1 MKNKLFPAFIAL
13 LSFSF
18 ILSSCSHYKSID
30 RATKMVDL
38 ARNPFMKKLAL
49 SIFKDIDEVSK
60 NSNSPLSAKVTLTSD
75 LNEVIP
81 AGSMPAFIQLISTKY
96 HIPFN
101 KADDIAPTWRKVR
114 DVIGFVGKFGSGFQF
129 YKM

>member
-1 MKNKLFPAFIAL
+1 
-13 LSFSF
+13 
-18 ILSSCSHYKSID
+18 
-30 RATKMVDL
+30 MVDL

-49 SIFKDIDEVSK
+49 SIFKDIDQVSK
-60 NSNSPLSAKVTLTSD
+60 NSNSPLSSKVTLTSD

-114 DVIGFVGKFGSGFQF
+114 DVIGFVGKYGSGFRF

>member
-1 MKNKLFPAFIAL
+1 
-13 LSFSF
+13 
-18 ILSSCSHYKSID
+18 
-30 RATKMVDL
+30 MVDL

-49 SIFKDIDEVSK
+49 SIFKDIDEVSR
-60 NSNSPLSAKVTLTSD
+60 NSNSPLAAKVKLTSD

-81 AGSMPAFIQLISTKY
+81 AGSMPALVQLISTKY

-101 KADDIAPTWRKVR
+101 KADDVAPTWRKVR
-114 DVIGFVGKFGSGFQF
+114 DVIGFVGKYGSGFQF